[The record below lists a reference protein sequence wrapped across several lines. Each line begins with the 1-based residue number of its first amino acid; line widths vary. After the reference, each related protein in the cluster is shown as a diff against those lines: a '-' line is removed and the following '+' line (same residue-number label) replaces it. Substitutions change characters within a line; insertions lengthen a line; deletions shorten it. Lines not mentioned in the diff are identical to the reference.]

1 MKISIAL
8 VAAVSAQKNW
18 FTKEWQ
24 VTAADQAGEDIVLSD
39 PSIRSGK
46 QWHDCGTKPPM
57 PWNGKSV
64 ECNGAYCVAVC
75 PKGKNLLISPS
86 SRFNLDLYFTPTHFI
101 QPLPPPKSDE
111 LHLFK

>member
-8 VAAVSAQKNW
+8 VAAVSAQKDW

-24 VTAADQAGEDIVLSD
+24 VTAADQAGEDIILSD

-46 QWHDCGTKPPM
+46 QWHECGAKPPV
-57 PWNGKSV
+57 PRNGKSV

-75 PKGKNLLISPS
+75 PRGNDSNIQLPRFTLILISTSP
-86 SRFNLDLYFTPTHFI
+86 
-101 QPLPPPKSDE
+101 
-111 LHLFK
+111 

>member
-24 VTAADQAGEDIVLSD
+24 VTAADQAGEDIILSD

-46 QWHDCGTKPPM
+46 QWHECGAKPPV
-57 PWNGKSV
+57 PKNGKSV

-75 PKGKNLLISPS
+75 PKGKTFNVQIPRHPYLNLTVVSP
-86 SRFNLDLYFTPTHFI
+86 
-101 QPLPPPKSDE
+101 
-111 LHLFK
+111 LFKHFSRLEI

>member
-8 VAAVSAQKNW
+8 VAAVSAQKDW

-24 VTAADQAGEDIVLSD
+24 VTAADQAGEDIILSD

-46 QWHDCGTKPPM
+46 QWHECGAKPPV
-57 PWNGKSV
+57 PRNGKSV

-75 PKGKNLLISPS
+75 PRGKTFNVHIQPHPNLNLTLISPLFNHF
-86 SRFNLDLYFTPTHFI
+86 SRLEI
-101 QPLPPPKSDE
+101 
-111 LHLFK
+111 

>member
-24 VTAADQAGEDIVLSD
+24 VTAADQAGEDIILSD

-46 QWHDCGTKPPM
+46 QWHDCGAKPPK

-75 PKGKNLLISPS
+75 PKGKNSNIRGLTL
-86 SRFNLDLYFTPTHFI
+86 TPFHSC
-101 QPLPPPKSDE
+101 PM
-111 LHLFK
+111 